1 MQNMDNINQYN
12 YSDFRTGLFFPLV
25 EMKYKGTSTNIKSA
39 IIPENMYPL
48 PLNRV
53 GVDEVFLTADDR
65 IVNNII
71 AGRYMISNYGRIF
84 DRLKGDFMNPVIN
97 RPVTGYYKVKF
108 SYYKSYNEIA
118 AKDVYI
124 HRAVLLMF
132 NYIPG
137 AEYNESGFQ
146 VNHLNG
152 DHSDNRLC
160 NLGWIT
166 PYENNT
172 QTTLTESRDIQQ
184 DRQLIDHNLAIT
196 DPRQP
201 IRVICSLLQDGFSN
215 KEISER
221 LGISLYTVNDIR
233 QGKIYRSFSKEYN
246 IPKISRSKMQDEI
259 VIKICEYL
267 EHGYR
272 PAAIARM
279 LGVNRQMVAE
289 IKSRRNYT
297 YISSNYIW

>member
-12 YSDFRTGLFFPLV
+12 YGDFRTGLFFPLV
-25 EMKYKGTSTNIKSA
+25 EMKYKGRSTDMKDA
-39 IIPENMYPL
+39 MIPENMYPL
-48 PLNRV
+48 PPNRV

-65 IVNNII
+65 IVNNIV

-84 DRLKGDFMNPVIN
+84 DRLKGEFMNPVIN

-137 AEYNESGFQ
+137 AEYSESGLQ
-146 VNHLNG
+146 INHLNG
-152 DHSDNRLC
+152 DHSDNRIC
-160 NLGWIT
+160 NLEWVT
-166 PYENNT
+166 QAENNIHAVMT
-172 QTTLTESRDIQQ
+172 GLREV
-184 DRQLIDHNLAIT
+184 QLIDHNLTIN

-221 LGISLYTVNDIR
+221 LGIPHYTIHQVR
-233 QGKIYRSFSKEYN
+233 QGKIYTSFSKEYN

-259 VIKICEYL
+259 VIKICELL
-267 EHGYR
+267 EHGYM
-272 PAAIARM
+272 PAEIARK
-279 LGVNRQMVAE
+279 LDVNRQMVAE

-297 YISSNYIW
+297 YISSNYNW

>member
-12 YSDFRTGLFFPLV
+12 YGDFRTGLFFPLV
-25 EMKYKGTSTNIKSA
+25 EMKYKGSSTNIKNA

-84 DRLKGDFMNPVIN
+84 DRLKGEFMNPVIN

-137 AEYNESGFQ
+137 AEYSESGLQ

-152 DHSDNRLC
+152 DHSDNRIC
-160 NLGWIT
+160 NLEWAT
-166 PYENNT
+166 PSENNT
-172 QTTLTESRDIQQ
+172 HTVMTGLRDV
-184 DRQLIDHNLAIT
+184 QLIDHNLTIT

-221 LGISLYTVNDIR
+221 LGIPHYTIHEIR

-246 IPKISRSKMQDEI
+246 IPKISRNKMQDEI

-267 EHGYR
+267 EYGYG
-272 PAAIARM
+272 PSEIARM

-297 YISSNYIW
+297 YISSNYNW

>member
-1 MQNMDNINQYN
+1 MDNINQYN
-12 YSDFRTGLFFPLV
+12 YGDFKTGLFFPLV
-25 EMKYKGTSTNIKSA
+25 EIKYKGRSTDIKDA
-39 IIPENMYPL
+39 IIPENMYVL
-48 PLNRV
+48 PPNRV
-53 GVDEVFLTADDR
+53 AVDEVFLTADDR
-65 IVNNII
+65 IVNNIV

-84 DRLKGDFMNPVIN
+84 DRLKGEFMNPVIN
-97 RPVTGYYKVKF
+97 RPVTGFYKVKF

-137 AEYNESGFQ
+137 GEYSESGLQ

-160 NLGWIT
+160 NLEWVT
-166 PYENNT
+166 PYENNNPVIV
-172 QTTLTESRDIQQ
+172 TESRNVQ
-184 DRQLIDHNLAIT
+184 DTQLIDHNLTIT

-221 LGISLYTVNDIR
+221 LGIPLYTVNDIR
-233 QGKIYRSFSKEYN
+233 QGKIYKSFSKEYN
-246 IPKISRSKMQDEI
+246 ILKINRSKMQDEI
-259 VIKICEYL
+259 VIKICEFL

-272 PAAIARM
+272 PAEIARM

-297 YISSNYIW
+297 YISSNYNW

>member
-1 MQNMDNINQYN
+1 MDNINQYN
-12 YSDFRTGLFFPLV
+12 YGDFRTGLFFPLV
-25 EMKYKGTSTNIKSA
+25 EMKYKGRSTDMKDA
-39 IIPENMYPL
+39 MIPENMYPL
-48 PLNRV
+48 PPNRV

-84 DRLKGDFMNPVIN
+84 DRLKGEFMNPVIN

-132 NYIPG
+132 NYVPG
-137 AEYNESGFQ
+137 AEYSESGLQ

-152 DHSDNRLC
+152 NHADNRIC
-160 NLGWIT
+160 NLEWAT
-166 PYENNT
+166 PSENNT
-172 QTTLTESRDIQQ
+172 HAVMTGLRDV
-184 DRQLIDHNLAIT
+184 QLIDHNLT
-196 DPRQP
+196 VNDPRQP

-221 LGISLYTVNDIR
+221 LGIPHYTIHQIR
-233 QGKIYRSFSKEYN
+233 QGKAYTSFSKEYN
-246 IPKISRSKMQDEI
+246 IPKISRSKMQDEL
-259 VIKICEYL
+259 VIKICELL

-272 PAAIARM
+272 PVEIAKM
-279 LGVNRQMVAE
+279 LGVKRQMVSD
-289 IKSRRNYT
+289 IKCKHNYS
-297 YISSNYIW
+297 YISSNYNW

>member
-12 YSDFRTGLFFPLV
+12 YRDFRTGLFFPLV
-25 EMKYKGTSTNIKSA
+25 EMKYKGRSTDIKDA
-39 IIPENMYPL
+39 MIPENMYPL
-48 PLNRV
+48 PPNRV
-53 GVDEVFLTADDR
+53 GVDEIFLTADDR

-71 AGRYMISNYGRIF
+71 VGRYMISNYGRIF
-84 DRLKGDFMNPVIN
+84 DRLKGEFMNPVIN
-97 RPVTGYYKVKF
+97 RPETGYYKVKF

-137 AEYNESGFQ
+137 AEYSESGLQ

-160 NLGWIT
+160 NLEWVT
-166 PYENNT
+166 QAENNNHVIMT
-172 QTTLTESRDIQQ
+172 GLREV
-184 DRQLIDHNLAIT
+184 QLIDHNLT
-196 DPRQP
+196 VNDPRQP

-221 LGISLYTVNDIR
+221 LGIPHYTIHEIR

-246 IPKISRSKMQDEI
+246 IPKISRSKMQDEM
-259 VIKICEYL
+259 VIKICELL
-267 EHGYR
+267 EHGYK
-272 PAAIARM
+272 PAEIARM
-279 LGVNRQMVAE
+279 LGVKRQMVAE

-297 YISSNYIW
+297 YISSNYNW

>member
-1 MQNMDNINQYN
+1 
-12 YSDFRTGLFFPLV
+12 
-25 EMKYKGTSTNIKSA
+25 
-39 IIPENMYPL
+39 
-48 PLNRV
+48 
-53 GVDEVFLTADDR
+53 
-65 IVNNII
+65 
-71 AGRYMISNYGRIF
+71 
-84 DRLKGDFMNPVIN
+84 
-97 RPVTGYYKVKF
+97 
-108 SYYKSYNEIA
+108 
-118 AKDVYI
+118 
-124 HRAVLLMF
+124 MF

-184 DRQLIDHNLAIT
+184 DRQLIDHNLVIT

-221 LGISLYTVNDIR
+221 LGIPHYTIHQIR
-233 QGKIYRSFSKEYN
+233 QGKAYTSFSKEYN
-246 IPKISRSKMQDEI
+246 IPKISRSKMQDEL
-259 VIKICEYL
+259 VIKICELL

-272 PAAIARM
+272 PVEIAKM
-279 LGVNRQMVAE
+279 LGVKRQMVSD
-289 IKSRRNYT
+289 IKCKHNYS
-297 YISSNYIW
+297 YISSNYNW

>member
-1 MQNMDNINQYN
+1 MDNINQYN

-137 AEYNESGFQ
+137 AEYSESELQ

-152 DHSDNRLC
+152 NHADNRIC
-160 NLGWIT
+160 NLEWVT
-166 PYENNT
+166 QAENNNHAIMT
-172 QTTLTESRDIQQ
+172 GLRDV
-184 DRQLIDHNLAIT
+184 QLIDHNLTIT

-259 VIKICEYL
+259 VIKICELL

-272 PAAIARM
+272 PAEIAKM
-279 LGVNRQMVAE
+279 LGVKRQMVSD
-289 IKSRRNYT
+289 IKCKHNYS
-297 YISSNYIW
+297 YISSNYNW

>member
-48 PLNRV
+48 PPNRV

-84 DRLKGDFMNPVIN
+84 DRLKGEFMNPVIN

-137 AEYNESGFQ
+137 AEYSESGLQ

-152 DHSDNRLC
+152 NHSDNRIC
-160 NLGWIT
+160 NLEWAT
-166 PYENNT
+166 PSENNT
-172 QTTLTESRDIQQ
+172 HAVMTGLRDV
-184 DRQLIDHNLAIT
+184 QLIDHNLAIN

-221 LGISLYTVNDIR
+221 LGVPLYTVNDIR
-233 QGKIYRSFSKEYN
+233 QGKFYRSFSKEYN

-259 VIKICEYL
+259 VIKICELL

-272 PAAIARM
+272 PVEIAKM
-279 LGVNRQMVAE
+279 LGVKRQMVSD
-289 IKSRRNYT
+289 IKCKHNYS
-297 YISSNYIW
+297 YISSNYNW

>member
-12 YSDFRTGLFFPLV
+12 YGDFRTGLFFPLV
-25 EMKYKGTSTNIKSA
+25 EMKYKGRSTHMKDA

-48 PLNRV
+48 PPNRV

-65 IVNNII
+65 IVNNIV

-84 DRLKGDFMNPVIN
+84 DRLKGEFMNPVIN

-132 NYIPG
+132 NYVPG
-137 AEYNESGFQ
+137 AEYSEYGLQ

-152 DHSDNRLC
+152 DHSDNRIC
-160 NLGWIT
+160 NLEWVT
-166 PYENNT
+166 QAENNT
-172 QTTLTESRDIQQ
+172 HAVMTGLRDVK
-184 DRQLIDHNLAIT
+184 LIDHNLTIN

-221 LGISLYTVNDIR
+221 LGVPMYTINDIR
-233 QGKIYRSFSKEYN
+233 QDKIYRSFSKEYN
-246 IPKISRSKMQDEI
+246 IPKISRNKMQDEI
-259 VIKICEYL
+259 VIKICELL
-267 EHGYR
+267 EHGYK
-272 PAAIARM
+272 PAEIARM
-279 LGVNRQMVAE
+279 LGVKRQMVSD
-289 IKSRRNYT
+289 IKCKHNYT
-297 YISSNYIW
+297 YISSNYNW